1 VPLQRVRGRGYRELG
16 GEARAGEWRC
26 GVESSTRRR
35 MREIGG
41 RGENECHC
49 ALLLHH
55 DKTIFT
61 SYKSHDKEWTLYM
74 DLILEVSFIDTVVL
88 GFYVM

>member
-1 VPLQRVRGRGYRELG
+1 VS
-16 GEARAGEWRC
+16 C
-26 GVESSTRRR
+26 D
-35 MREIGG
+35 
-41 RGENECHC
+41 C

-55 DKTIFT
+55 GETIFT

-74 DLILEVSFIDTVVL
+74 DLILEISFIDTVVL